1 MSSIKERQQRAAARA
16 KLEREMAARKEAAAR
31 KRKNLWIVASASA
44 AVLVVAA
51 GVLIAVTV
59 LRGDDDETTTSPVA
73 AGTTTCAW
81 TAAPDQGQGTT
92 VDVGM
97 PPASASN
104 VGKSVMSV
112 TTNFGVV
119 DVTLDKT
126 KSPCAVESFTYLSGK
141 KFFDGTKCHRM
152 FPGMLQC
159 GDPSAKGKGY
169 RETDGTGGPAYRY
182 SNEYLPTTDIPPYP
196 AGVVALANS
205 GADGTNGSQFF
216 FIYEDT
222 ELSPD
227 YTIIGK
233 VSDAGLAVL
242 KKATEKGHDGAFDP
256 SPGGGHPKEDINIQT
271 VTVAAA

>member
-16 KLEREMAARKEAAAR
+16 RLERDMAARREAAAR
-31 KRKNLWIVASASA
+31 KRKNTWIAVSATA
-44 AVLVVAA
+44 AVLIVAA
-51 GVLIAVTV
+51 GVAIAVTV
-59 LRGDDDETTTSPVA
+59 LRDDDSDTTAAPVA
-73 AGTTTCAW
+73 DTTVCNW

-104 VGKSVMSV
+104 VGKSVMTV
-112 TTNFGVV
+112 TTNFGAV
-119 DVTLDKT
+119 DVTMDKT
-126 KSPCAVESFTYLSGK
+126 KSPCAIESFTFLAGK
-141 KFFDGTKCHRM
+141 QFFDGTKCHRM

-159 GDPSAKGKGY
+159 GDPSAKGDGY

-182 SNEYLPTTDIPPYP
+182 SNEYLPTTDLPAYP

-205 GADGTNGSQFF
+205 GQDGTNGSQFF
-216 FIYEDT
+216 FIYEDV

-233 VSDAGLAVL
+233 VTPAGLEVL
-242 KKATEKGHDGAFDP
+242 KKATEAGHDGAFDP
-256 SPGGGHPKEDINIQT
+256 NPGGGHPKNDINIQT
-271 VTVAAA
+271 VAVAAA